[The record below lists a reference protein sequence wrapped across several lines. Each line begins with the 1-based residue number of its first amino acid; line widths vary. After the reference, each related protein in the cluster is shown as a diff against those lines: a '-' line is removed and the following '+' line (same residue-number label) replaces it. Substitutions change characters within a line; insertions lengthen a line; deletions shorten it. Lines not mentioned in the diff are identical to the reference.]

1 VRGDLPWFS
10 FSYLVATMAAD
21 RFGLYAPIDELSG
34 VAFAAVM
41 LPTSALWLLG
51 LAWGF
56 DRFDSR
62 PEL

>member
-1 VRGDLPWFS
+1 
-10 FSYLVATMAAD
+10 MAAD

-34 VAFAAVM
+34 LAFAAVM
-41 LPTSALWLLG
+41 LPTGALWLLG

-62 PEL
+62 TEL